1 MEHMESLFRTKN
13 IRFFLLLP
21 SVKTIKTAVK
31 VAKISQQ
38 HATRLIS
45 LWKSNGWIE
54 RGNEKT
60 WKYMYTTKGE
70 KIADMLRAF
79 GSW

>member
-1 MEHMESLFRTKN
+1 M
-13 IRFFLLLP
+13 RFFLLLP

-31 VAKISQQ
+31 VANISQQ
-38 HATRLIS
+38 HATRLTG

-54 RGNEKT
+54 RGNEKG
-60 WKYMYTTKGE
+60 WKYVYTTKGE
-70 KIADMLRAF
+70 KIADTLREF

>member
-1 MEHMESLFRTKN
+1 MEHIESLFRTKN
-13 IRFFLLLP
+13 VRFFLLLP

-31 VAKISQQ
+31 VANISQQ
-38 HATRLIS
+38 HATRLTG

-54 RGNEKT
+54 RGNEKG
-60 WKYMYTTKGE
+60 WKYIYTTKGE
-70 KIADMLRAF
+70 KIADTLREF